1 MTNHLLIIHGS
12 NACLNL
18 RRNGIFKKLFI
29 NRYRKN
35 SETIA
40 IVLVVYQVAFIES
53 LDLSYSRVLVPGSGS
68 TRRGHGAVQKSW
80 FT

>member
-1 MTNHLLIIHGS
+1 MTNHLFIIHGS

-18 RRNGIFKKLFI
+18 KRNGIFKKLFI

-40 IVLVVYQVAFIES
+40 IVLVVYQVAFVEG
-53 LDLSYSRVLVPGSGS
+53 LDLPYSRVLVPASGS
-68 TRRGHGAVQKSW
+68 TWRGHGAVQKSW